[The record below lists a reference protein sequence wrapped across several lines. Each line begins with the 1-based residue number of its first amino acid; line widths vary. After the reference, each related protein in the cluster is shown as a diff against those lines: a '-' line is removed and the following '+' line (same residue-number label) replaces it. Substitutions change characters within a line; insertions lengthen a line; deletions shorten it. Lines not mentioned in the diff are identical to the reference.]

1 MNSITKYGFKISLYE
16 NNFKFI
22 EQINKEIL
30 NIIDKMDNYF
40 NENNY
45 IKEINLKLIS
55 NYDNLLAPYHNEK
68 MEEFDKYYNYLY
80 NHIIGSPKIKECNEV
95 LFKVYQE
102 SAKKFLFFYTAYKD
116 VYYYYNCNKTEN
128 IHKVLNNTK
137 SIENILVE
145 NSDLLIKNFINKFDK
160 SLTNLTSILQNLYS
174 NLHQHI
180 EKKINNSKI
189 YLFLNNYEN
198 NFYNNTI
205 KDSKNYILNYIY
217 NQKKNI
223 IEISSNNSYKLRN
236 NINLLKE
243 EYFSKYLADNNKF
256 LEYPEEIVYKINQLQ
271 EELIYNINNTKSIF
285 RKEYDNGINK
295 FIKLTGLYINNY
307 IKQDLNFIL
316 TKLNSFQTI
325 KKYYIT
331 KSVEIN
337 LTFENCFN
345 YLEKNYSQLSEE
357 SANFSNENNI
367 FKFNEYNYKI
377 IEDLNNFSFYLNNL
391 INKDFMI
398 ESCPYEYYNNSEMN
412 ITDEVFQNI
421 TNEIICKKDKKHIDE
436 RYSKY
441 NYNII
446 KLRTGIYYTKNLIE
460 NIYSLFNNFDF
471 KKIININEII
481 YYDNL
486 LNDKNIFNIYN
497 ETNNALNQI
506 KDENNILIEE
516 ILVNLIEYLNNFFSF
531 QNDYSNFIKIIKEII
546 TFKDKNYNN
555 YTEFKNNETINNIF
569 ILFDRFNNTLFEYIS
584 LRENF
589 NYYNFNQTYFKE
601 IYQNFEILLD
611 NIFKDY
617 KMKIKFFSYN
627 YSLYNTIKN
636 VIKKIQKKK

>member
-1 MNSITKYGFKISLYE
+1 LNSITKYGFKISLYE

-80 NHIIGSPKIKECNEV
+80 NHIIGSPKIMECNEV
-95 LFKVYQE
+95 LFKVYKE
-102 SAKKFLFFYTAYKD
+102 CAKKFLFFCTAYKN

-256 LEYPEEIVYKINQLQ
+256 LEYPEN
-271 EELIYNINNTKSIF
+271 SI
-285 RKEYDNGINK
+285 
-295 FIKLTGLYINNY
+295 
-307 IKQDLNFIL
+307 
-316 TKLNSFQTI
+316 
-325 KKYYIT
+325 
-331 KSVEIN
+331 
-337 LTFENCFN
+337 
-345 YLEKNYSQLSEE
+345 
-357 SANFSNENNI
+357 
-367 FKFNEYNYKI
+367 
-377 IEDLNNFSFYLNNL
+377 
-391 INKDFMI
+391 
-398 ESCPYEYYNNSEMN
+398 
-412 ITDEVFQNI
+412 
-421 TNEIICKKDKKHIDE
+421 
-436 RYSKY
+436 
-441 NYNII
+441 
-446 KLRTGIYYTKNLIE
+446 
-460 NIYSLFNNFDF
+460 
-471 KKIININEII
+471 
-481 YYDNL
+481 
-486 LNDKNIFNIYN
+486 
-497 ETNNALNQI
+497 
-506 KDENNILIEE
+506 
-516 ILVNLIEYLNNFFSF
+516 
-531 QNDYSNFIKIIKEII
+531 
-546 TFKDKNYNN
+546 
-555 YTEFKNNETINNIF
+555 
-569 ILFDRFNNTLFEYIS
+569 
-584 LRENF
+584 
-589 NYYNFNQTYFKE
+589 
-601 IYQNFEILLD
+601 
-611 NIFKDY
+611 
-617 KMKIKFFSYN
+617 
-627 YSLYNTIKN
+627 
-636 VIKKIQKKK
+636 